1 MQTSTKNPTEVLQQ
15 PVVQE
20 SPAILDTIST
30 DSLVLVDA
38 DSIYFRAA
46 CISNKK
52 NDIRKSIDH
61 TMSEIEAT
69 CMMGKLQVAI
79 KGKGNFRKDLYPEYK
94 ANRKEIDDKLKKALD
109 YGMDHMLSNYDA
121 VKADGME
128 ADDLVAIWAYEARE
142 LEMPYFIVGIDKD
155 LLQIPGNHYNFNK
168 QEHTFV
174 DDDAADLNLNL
185 QCLIGDNSDNIPG
198 IKGIGKVKAAKI
210 LDGVPMDKRWDR
222 VKQEWK
228 SHNAGD
234 PDVSRRLL
242 TMLKSWK
249 EYDDIRQQIQD
260 EASVCEQDVRSE
272 GQEDIQ
278 KS

>member
-1 MQTSTKNPTEVLQQ
+1 MQTSTN
-15 PVVQE
+15 
-20 SPAILDTIST
+20 LDTIST

-69 CMMGKLQVAI
+69 CMMGKLQVAV

-109 YGMDHMLSNYDA
+109 YGIDHMLSNYDA
-121 VKADGME
+121 VTADGME

-228 SHNAGD
+228 SNNAGD

>member
-1 MQTSTKNPTEVLQQ
+1 MQTSTKNPTEVLQP

-121 VKADGME
+121 VTADGME

-174 DDDAADLNLNL
+174 DDDTADLNLNL

-260 EASVCEQDVRSE
+260 EASVCEQDVRSK